1 MKSRRAYKPQGQ
13 PTRGKTACNRL
24 RRVDWFLMAYD
35 PGLLRRRS
43 GAFDRAYFV
52 DVGYGATPMT
62 TLESAE
68 RFRRLNPSLSVLG
81 VEIDPER
88 VAAARPYQDEQT
100 FFRVGGFNLP
110 LKAWTDGEPE
120 RVRLIRAF
128 NVLRQYDECAVG
140 EAYAM
145 LAESVL
151 PGGMLIEGTSDPFG
165 RIWVANLLR
174 KSADET
180 AWTLEALVFSTNFRV
195 GFDLAQFQAV
205 LPKNYIHRVVPGE
218 QMYDFFQD
226 WKQAALSTISF
237 RVWGLRQWFIASAH
251 ALSERGYRL
260 RLWGK
265 WLARGW
271 LIWEQ
276 SEQFVSKQPGKAGIG
291 AERDQCKRD

>member
-1 MKSRRAYKPQGQ
+1 MKRRAYKPQGQ

-24 RRVDWFLMAYD
+24 RRVDMFLMAYE

-43 GAFDRAYFV
+43 GAFERAYFV

-68 RFRRLNPSLSVLG
+68 RFRRSNPALPVLG

-88 VAAARPYQDEQT
+88 VAAARPYQNEHT
-100 FFRVGGFNLP
+100 FFRLGGFNLP
-110 LKAWTDGEPE
+110 LQTWTDGEPE

-128 NVLRQYDECAVG
+128 NVLRQYDECAVS

-151 PGGMLIEGTSDPFG
+151 PGGMMIEGTSDPFG
-165 RIWVANLLR
+165 RVWVANLLR
-174 KSADET
+174 KPALPDSNSS
-180 AWTLEALVFSTNFRV
+180 WTPEALVFSTNFRT
-195 GFDLAQFQAV
+195 GFDPAQFQAV

-218 QMYDFFQD
+218 RIYDFFQE
-226 WKQAALSTISF
+226 WKQAMLTTAPF
-237 RVWGLRQWFIASAH
+237 RVWGLRQWFIASAY
-251 ALSERGYRL
+251 ALAERGYKL

-265 WLARGW
+265 WLSRGW
-271 LIWEQ
+271 LIWEL
-276 SEQFVSKQPGKAGIG
+276 
-291 AERDQCKRD
+291 